1 MATNIKGFFAWLGEK
16 IAGAAKFVIG
26 GILLLALIITGVV
39 LSQREDE
46 DKEDT
51 SGRPEIAQVFE
62 PSIGTPLPPDVNED
76 ATESEGTNERE
87 PGSVNG
93 ATTTFI
99 SPPTGLDPNKPIK
112 YSNDELGFA
121 VILPARST
129 VQEKNNTVNFFGNN
143 GALLASVTI
152 VSGPETLNDIRTQL
166 SYSPDVKNLQ
176 NAKLANQPALKYSIN
191 NLDGYAFKSNNSTYY
206 LTGQSEIL
214 KQFSI

>member
-1 MATNIKGFFAWLGEK
+1 MTNNIKGFFAWLGEK
-16 IAGAAKFVIG
+16 LAGAAKFIVG

-39 LSQREDE
+39 LSQREDNN
-46 DKEDT
+46 KEDT

-62 PSIGTPLPPDVNED
+62 PSIGTPLPADVNED
-76 ATESEGTNERE
+76 VAESEINNNRE
-87 PGSVNG
+87 PGSVSG
-93 ATTTFI
+93 ATTTFV
-99 SPPTGLDPNKPIK
+99 SPPTGIDPNKPIK

-121 VILPARST
+121 MMLPARST
-129 VQEKNNTVNFFGNN
+129 VQEKNNTVNFFANN
-143 GALLASVTI
+143 GSLLASVTI

-176 NAKLANQPALKYSIN
+176 SSELANQPALKYSIN
-191 NLDGYAFKSNNSTYY
+191 NLDGYAFKSNSSTYY